1 MSYVDLKGM
10 SKSQLVT
17 HALVLGLTAP
27 TDEVTKQACEI
38 ADFFATWLSIEEIEA
53 CKAAAL
59 QMAEG
64 HIGGGAA

>member
-1 MSYVDLKGM
+1 MSYMNLEGM

-27 TDEVTKQACEI
+27 TDEETKRACEI
-38 ADFFATWLSIEEIEA
+38 ADFFAAWLSIDEIEA
-53 CKAAAL
+53 CKAAAM

-64 HIGGGAA
+64 QIGGGAA